1 MSEMNIIKARVSYQ
15 ATVDSVIWKG
25 YDALTREY
33 SLKDTVDVEIP
44 AGSHPHYALVLIADS
59 ISKQHQMEISG
70 KLISPVPGSDAR
82 ARLQDGRIQMGTH
95 EIMVR
100 GYMTLK
106 IKFSENEAWL
116 NSLAASTMSGKNVL
130 QLKARKYHSIMFRKY
145 CS

>member
-1 MSEMNIIKARVSYQ
+1 MSEMIIKASVSYQ

-33 SLKDTVDVEIP
+33 CLKDTVDVEIP
-44 AGSHPHYALVLIADS
+44 AGSHPHYALALIADS

-95 EIMVR
+95 EMMVR

-106 IKFSENEAWL
+106 IRFSENETWL
-116 NSLAASTMSGKNVL
+116 GTLADSTMTGKSGL
-130 QLKARKYHSIMFRKY
+130 QLTPRKYLSVMLRKY
-145 CS
+145 RS

>member
-1 MSEMNIIKARVSYQ
+1 MSEMNIIKASVSYQ

-70 KLISPVPGSDAR
+70 KLISPVLDLTPAQGYRTAGFRWGLTKLWSGLYDA
-82 ARLQDGRIQMGTH
+82 
-95 EIMVR
+95 
-100 GYMTLK
+100 
-106 IKFSENEAWL
+106 ENQ
-116 NSLAASTMSGKNVL
+116 V
-130 QLKARKYHSIMFRKY
+130 Q
-145 CS
+145 